1 MDNRFSLTPDEF
13 QRLLS
18 HDFTYILDPYVPA
31 PLCHQCQ
38 IMPELC
44 CARCALLRADH
55 REARMGVER
64 QMRVNE
70 RLNAQIDQNV
80 MNG

>member
-1 MDNRFSLTPDEF
+1 MDNRFSLTPAEF
-13 QRLLS
+13 QRLLA
-18 HDFTYILDPYVPA
+18 HDFSYILDPYVPA
-31 PLCHQCQ
+31 PLCQQCQ

-55 REARMGVER
+55 REARMRVER

-70 RLNAQIDQNV
+70 RLNSQIVQ